1 MEQIFIKGGLPL
13 KKSVKITSLVC
24 AAALLVSSVLSPA
37 STVVHAKAKKPA
49 LSKKKL
55 SVKIGKT
62 AKLSVKRAKGWKIS
76 WKSKNKKTVQIFFS
90 PGGACSLLFIE
101 SKSEKA
107 AGRFLYSL

>member
-49 LSKKKL
+49 LSKKK
-55 SVKIGKT
+55 
-62 AKLSVKRAKGWKIS
+62 AFRENWKIS
-76 WKSKNKKTVQIFFS
+76 KT
-90 PGGACSLLFIE
+90 L
-101 SKSEKA
+101 SET
-107 AGRFLYSL
+107 G